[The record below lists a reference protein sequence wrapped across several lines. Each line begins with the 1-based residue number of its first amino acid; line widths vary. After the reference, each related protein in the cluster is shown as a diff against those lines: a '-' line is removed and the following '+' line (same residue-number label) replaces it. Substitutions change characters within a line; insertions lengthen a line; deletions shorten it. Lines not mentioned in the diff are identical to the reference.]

1 MSDFE
6 NNRIWANDISEKL
19 EHINEDEIII
29 YFQKLESKWK
39 LEEKVENSF
48 SNISK
53 NFNISCLNDID
64 ANFIET
70 EKNKIIWEITGV
82 YNKFKNLIDLY
93 SDDYNHYLLRW
104 EKLFETIYYSER
116 IIRTFYLLDRIKED
130 KYNYS
135 LNEDTSGLY
144 KFVPI
149 NYEKNTSY
157 QNLLLFILQDLSEN
171 DFAKYNDSLYRKIY
185 SKEGYETFAWEPY
198 MKIKNYIM
206 NKCKKNMKFDQWKNM
221 TDKAGNLKQA
231 VEYLLE
237 CPDEELLQLEKD
249 RHIFSFK
256 NGVFITKINKGDD
269 KNPHSGTLFVPY
281 NQKSEYLNSKT
292 VASRYFDLDFNDFPN
307 INEDNWFDILNECPN
322 FKKILDYQEFPKEV
336 QFWLCIFIGKMGYD
350 IGEMENWQAI
360 MYLLGMGGAGKS
372 TILTKIIQKFYEE
385 DDVGIIPNNVEK
397 QYGLKPHINKKVVL
411 APEMQSDCKLEQT
424 DWQLIVEGGK
434 NSFAQ
439 KYKDAESEYWRVPMA
454 MAGNQLIGYKNPS
467 EQVSRRTVVWNFWK
481 KVTDVDANL
490 DKKLDDEIPNIMK
503 LCISGYLWAVNKY
516 GDKGIWKILPE
527 YFHERKDE
535 MEQTTNTLQHFLKSG
550 KVLLDKSKYIPEKI
564 FKQAF
569 NDHCRE
575 NNLRKESWSTDFY
588 ANTFSNNN
596 ISVRKNLRRKYP
608 PKIGETISGTFYIGV
623 DVVFEDNSDDESPE

>member
-269 KNPHSGTLFVPY
+269 KNPHWGTLFVPY

-292 VASRYFDLDFNDFPN
+292 VASRYFNLDFNDFPN

-372 TILTKIIQKFYEE
+372 TIL
-385 DDVGIIPNNVEK
+385 
-397 QYGLKPHINKKVVL
+397 NKNY
-411 APEMQSDCKLEQT
+411 S
-424 DWQLIVEGGK
+424 
-434 NSFAQ
+434 
-439 KYKDAESEYWRVPMA
+439 
-454 MAGNQLIGYKNPS
+454 
-467 EQVSRRTVVWNFWK
+467 
-481 KVTDVDANL
+481 
-490 DKKLDDEIPNIMK
+490 
-503 LCISGYLWAVNKY
+503 
-516 GDKGIWKILPE
+516 KIL
-527 YFHERKDE
+527 
-535 MEQTTNTLQHFLKSG
+535 
-550 KVLLDKSKYIPEKI
+550 
-564 FKQAF
+564 
-569 NDHCRE
+569 
-575 NNLRKESWSTDFY
+575 
-588 ANTFSNNN
+588 
-596 ISVRKNLRRKYP
+596 
-608 PKIGETISGTFYIGV
+608 
-623 DVVFEDNSDDESPE
+623 

>member
-1 MSDFE
+1 
-6 NNRIWANDISEKL
+6 
-19 EHINEDEIII
+19 
-29 YFQKLESKWK
+29 
-39 LEEKVENSF
+39 
-48 SNISK
+48 
-53 NFNISCLNDID
+53 
-64 ANFIET
+64 
-70 EKNKIIWEITGV
+70 
-82 YNKFKNLIDLY
+82 
-93 SDDYNHYLLRW
+93 
-104 EKLFETIYYSER
+104 
-116 IIRTFYLLDRIKED
+116 
-130 KYNYS
+130 
-135 LNEDTSGLY
+135 
-144 KFVPI
+144 
-149 NYEKNTSY
+149 
-157 QNLLLFILQDLSEN
+157 
-171 DFAKYNDSLYRKIY
+171 
-185 SKEGYETFAWEPY
+185 

-269 KNPHSGTLFVPY
+269 KNPHWGTLFVPY

-292 VASRYFDLDFNDFPN
+292 VASRYFNLDFNDFPN

>member
-6 NNRIWANDISEKL
+6 DNRIWANDISEKL
-19 EHINEDEIII
+19 EHINVEEIII
-29 YFQKLESKWK
+29 YFQQLESKWK
-39 LEEKVENSF
+39 LEEKVENNF
-48 SNISK
+48 LNISK

-93 SDDYNHYLLRW
+93 SDDYNHYFLRW

-135 LNEDTSGLY
+135 LNEDSSGLY

-185 SKEGYETFAWEPY
+185 STEGYETFAWEPY

-269 KNPHSGTLFVPY
+269 KNPHWGTLFVPY

-307 INEDNWFDILNECPN
+307 INEDNWFDILDKCPN

-481 KVTDVDANL
+481 KVTDVDTHL

-527 YFHERKDE
+527 YFHEKKDE

-550 KVLLDKSKYIPEKI
+550 KVHLDKSKYIPEKI

-608 PKIGETISGTFYIGV
+608 PKIGETVSGTFYIGV